1 MPFQTWHQHCN
12 SKLKSTT
19 RRQTMEK
26 LNELKE
32 LIVEKHEDLYDV
44 ALRNWGLGTRSVAFI
59 EGVVVALLLVWI
71 L

>member
-1 MPFQTWHQHCN
+1 
-12 SKLKSTT
+12 
-19 RRQTMEK
+19 MEK

-32 LIVEKHEDLYDV
+32 LIVEKHDDLYDY
-44 ALRNWGLGTRSVAFI
+44 ALLKANLGTRSVAFI